1 MIKQRVRESAI
12 QSPFMPQGQVFVCYS
27 HHRSIHN
34 RTYRFRKNEH
44 FESMKHCD
52 SLSLDETHGEGM
64 FRGF

>member
-34 RTYRFRKNEH
+34 QDLQISE
-44 FESMKHCD
+44 E
-52 SLSLDETHGEGM
+52 
-64 FRGF
+64 